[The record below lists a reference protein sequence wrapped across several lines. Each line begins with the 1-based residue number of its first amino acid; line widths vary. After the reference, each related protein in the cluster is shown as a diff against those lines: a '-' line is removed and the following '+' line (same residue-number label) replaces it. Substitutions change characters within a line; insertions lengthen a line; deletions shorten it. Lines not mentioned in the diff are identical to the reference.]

1 MGGFYR
7 PGYGDGAKLRL
18 QMMCL
23 GKDWNPESRKYDEMR
38 LIDEAIPPEI
48 PEEFRTLVGGTL
60 KASHD
65 IIRQKIRSDL
75 VEQELPLMSPDICIV
90 NFYSNDG
97 RLGLHQVMFGVLCY
111 HLPHQCNFSLDLS

>member
-23 GKDWNPESRKYDEMR
+23 GKNWDPESRKYEDR
-38 LIDEAIPPEI
+38 RPVDGATPPEI
-48 PEEFRTLVGGTL
+48 PGDFKKFVDGALKVAYDVTRKTNSSIIVEE
-60 KASHD
+60 
-65 IIRQKIRSDL
+65 
-75 VEQELPLMSPDICIV
+75 ELPRMSPDICIV

-97 RLGLHQVMFGVLCY
+97 RLGLHQVIFQTCPFFFYYLI
-111 HLPHQCNFSLDLS
+111 